1 MAKILGAKGG
11 QLSVGDS
18 LMIAGAKILSE
29 RLLSPIIGN
38 GSLISGGVKVAGS
51 VMLSNFLGGKIN
63 DVLGTALMVDG
74 AEDLVTAFLG
84 GTAGSIFGSKSAEVE
99 LI

>member
-11 QLSVGDS
+11 QLSVSDS

-29 RLLSPIIGN
+29 RLLSPVIGN
-38 GSLISGGVKVAGS
+38 GSLVSGGVKIVGS
-51 VMLSNFLGGKIN
+51 VLSKNFVGGKIN
-63 DVLGTALMVDG
+63 DILGTALMVDG
-74 AEDLVTAFLG
+74 SEDIVSSFFGETGASILG
-84 GTAGSIFGSKSAEVE
+84 NKTTSVE